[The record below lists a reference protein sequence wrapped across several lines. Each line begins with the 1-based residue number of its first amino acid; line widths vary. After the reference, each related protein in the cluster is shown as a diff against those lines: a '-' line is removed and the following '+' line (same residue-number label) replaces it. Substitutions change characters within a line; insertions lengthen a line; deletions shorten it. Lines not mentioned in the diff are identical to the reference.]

1 MTNCLVTAPASV
13 AVEPVFK
20 STDDALR
27 FAFRFSTQQH
37 CSSELASLLRRSGG
51 ASDRLVGPDGVVQAG
66 MVRAEVDRL
75 PPIQQALLIGRYALA
90 EIPCTCGRT
99 CCSGSVPNPEWTA
112 AITTLT
118 KSTIVEFSGRVTNFR
133 LHREIIGNAL
143 LGIRV
148 TDASLAAR
156 YGVHRQTVATHT
168 AEDRRYARRHAPPE
182 RRVRPRVRAHR
193 RTASGSRH
201 GRRSDTRNR
210 IERLTCAKKC
220 RKYPVST
227 APQLRPKPAQCGLC
241 RF

>member
-1 MTNCLVTAPASV
+1 MTNCLATSPVSA

-51 ASDRLVGPDGVVQAG
+51 ASERLVGPDGVVQAG
-66 MVRAEVDRL
+66 MVRAEVDKL
-75 PPIQQALLIGRYALA
+75 PPIQQALLIGRYGLA
-90 EIPCTCGRT
+90 EIPCTCGRA

-168 AEDRRYARRHAPPE
+168 AKIEGMLVGTRHQSGEFDRAFARIDALLREAGMVGDPARE
-182 RRVRPRVRAHR
+182 I
-193 RTASGSRH
+193 ASS
-201 GRRSDTRNR
+201 
-210 IERLTCAKKC
+210 A
-220 RKYPVST
+220 
-227 APQLRPKPAQCGLC
+227 
-241 RF
+241 